1 MAKGMEGHVIICGYG
16 VVGQKIAEQL
26 SEHGISFVIVELD
39 QYKAEALMEQG
50 YNVVRGDAT
59 KSSVLKSAGLETAK
73 AIAAVLNEDAKN
85 LFIVI
90 TARDI
95 RKDIVIAS
103 RANDEFVREKL
114 IEAGANHIVM
124 PQITASKEIIREIL
138 KMRSR

>member
-1 MAKGMEGHVIICGYG
+1 MVKGMEGHVIICGYG

-26 SEHGISFVIVELD
+26 SEHNVSFVIIDTD
-39 QYKAEALMEQG
+39 QGKVDTLTEQG

-59 KSSVLKSAGLETAK
+59 RSNVLKSAGLETAK
-73 AIAAVLNEDAKN
+73 AIAAVLDEDAKN

-138 KMRSR
+138 KTRSR